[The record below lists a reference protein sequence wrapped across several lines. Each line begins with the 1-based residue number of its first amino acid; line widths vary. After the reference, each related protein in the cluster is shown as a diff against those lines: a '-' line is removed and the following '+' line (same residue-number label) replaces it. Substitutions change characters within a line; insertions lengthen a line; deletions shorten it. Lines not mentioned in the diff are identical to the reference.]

1 MELIRL
7 LVAAVAGVLVVGGYL
22 ASLSAYFG
30 GTAPNYVSLLDQSS
44 VPRLALYLLLATV
57 VLAFIPSKETP
68 INEEEA
74 EV

>member
-30 GTAPNYVSLLDQSS
+30 GTAPNYVSQLDKSS
-44 VPRLALYLLLATV
+44 VPMLALGLLLATV
-57 VLAFIPSKETP
+57 VLSFIPAPEVPTEKD
-68 INEEEA
+68 EA